1 MYLTLLFFFRYNFM
15 LFSFKELI
23 RSYKEASILCKY
35 VTKILCMHNFFL
47 IYYAC
52 IIFFP
57 IFDRMEK
64 SKSIDHQLRATWQAV
79 AKLYNERAAKYNSTM
94 ATAFVLLNIDYENG
108 TSSTAL
114 GPSMGMEPTSLSRI
128 LKTMEE
134 NGAIVREKN
143 PDDGR
148 GVIIK
153 LTDYGKEMRELSKE
167 QVIIFNNVIRTYVT
181 QEELE
186 AFFKVTSTINKLIAD
201 KMIYT
206 ENSVDA

>member
-1 MYLTLLFFFRYNFM
+1 MDKTQ
-15 LFSFKELI
+15 
-23 RSYKEASILCKY
+23 
-35 VTKILCMHNFFL
+35 
-47 IYYAC
+47 
-52 IIFFP
+52 
-57 IFDRMEK
+57 
-64 SKSIDHQLRATWQAV
+64 SIDHQLRATWTAV
-79 AKLYNERAAKYNSTM
+79 AKLYNERAAKHDSTM

-108 TSSTAL
+108 TPSTAL

-134 NGAIVREKN
+134 KGAIVREKN

-148 GVIIK
+148 SVIIK
-153 LTDYGKEMRELSKE
+153 LTDYGKEMRAVSRES
-167 QVIIFNNVIRTYVT
+167 VIIFNNAIRQHVT
-181 QEELE
+181 EQELE

>member
-1 MYLTLLFFFRYNFM
+1 MDKTQ
-15 LFSFKELI
+15 
-23 RSYKEASILCKY
+23 
-35 VTKILCMHNFFL
+35 
-47 IYYAC
+47 
-52 IIFFP
+52 
-57 IFDRMEK
+57 
-64 SKSIDHQLRATWQAV
+64 SIDHQLRATWQAV
-79 AKLYNERAAKYNSTM
+79 AKLYNERAAKHDSTM

-108 TSSTAL
+108 TPSTAL

-134 NGAIVREKN
+134 KGAIIREKN

-148 GVIIK
+148 SVIIK
-153 LTDYGKEMRELSKE
+153 LTDYGKEMRAVSRES
-167 QVIIFNNVIRTYVT
+167 VIIFNNAIREHITE
-181 QEELE
+181 QELE